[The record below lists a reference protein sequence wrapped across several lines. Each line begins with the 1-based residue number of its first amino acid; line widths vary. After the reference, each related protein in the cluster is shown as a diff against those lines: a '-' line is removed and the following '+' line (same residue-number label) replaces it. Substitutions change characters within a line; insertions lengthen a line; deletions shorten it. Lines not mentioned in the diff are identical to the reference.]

1 VRSRG
6 WQSFFFLTFLLAT
19 FCGQAFA
26 QSSLPSGWTDGDIGS
41 VGVAGNAAY
50 ASNVFTVQG
59 AGSTLNV
66 SADGFHFVYQPLS
79 GDGTIVARVVG
90 TSYAYA
96 QAGVMIRETLDAG
109 SNHMFTAVDAGTI
122 YDIYRTTTGSSSS
135 YGTGGAG
142 TLPYW
147 VELMRSGNTFT
158 GYSSADGVNW
168 VQVASQ
174 TITMAQN
181 VYIGLAVAGG
191 SASTSSSATFDNV
204 SVNSGAVPAPAIASV
219 SATTG
224 SVGSQVVIS
233 GSGFGASQGSSVV
246 LLNGTSTTVNSW
258 SDSSVTITIPT
269 LATSG
274 YLLVSA
280 APSMN
285 DSNSLKFTVTAQPL
299 PDPWLDQDVGTV
311 GAPGS
316 AAYASNVF
324 TVQGA
329 GNTLNVSADG
339 FHFVYQPLSG
349 DGTIVARVVGTSYAY
364 AQVGVMIRETLDAGS
379 NHMFMADY
387 AGTIYDFY
395 RTTTGSSST
404 YGTGGAGTLPYWVE
418 LVRNGSTFT
427 GYSSADGVNWVQ
439 VASQTITMAQNV
451 YIGLAV
457 ASGSSATAY
466 GGTFDNV
473 SVSSVAAPAPA
484 IASVSATTGS
494 VGSQVVISGSGFGAS
509 QGSSVVFLNDTP
521 ATINSWSGAS
531 ITITIP
537 TGATSGPIAVSIAPN
552 LNDSNPVVFTVT
564 SNPLPTGW
572 LDRDVGQVGVAGTAS
587 YSAGVFTVQGAGNTL
602 NVSADGFHFVYQPLS
617 GDGTIVARVVSTG
630 YAYAQAGAM
639 IRETLNA
646 GSNHFFMADYAGT
659 IYDFYRATTGSASSY
674 GGGGAGTLPYWVKL
688 VRSGSTF
695 TGYSSADGVNWVQ
708 VASQTITMAQNVY
721 IGLAVASGSFSAA
734 YSATFDNVSVTVSG
748 GGSFPTITSLSSISG
763 GVGASITITGTN
775 FGANQGSSTVTFNGT
790 AATATSWSTTG
801 IVAPVPSEATSGSVV
816 VVVSSL
822 ASNGVSFT
830 VILAPSIAT
839 GSPLGGPAGTSV
851 TLSGTNFGATQG
863 TSTVTFNGTTATPT
877 YWSATSIVVPV
888 PSGAT
893 TGNIVV
899 TVASLASNAFN
910 FIVAPPPSISS
921 MSRASGPSGTSVALE
936 GVNFGATQGASTVSL
951 SGVAVPVNSWSDT
964 GIVVSVPNG
973 VPSGP
978 FIVTANAQTASSAVF
993 TVTPLPSKS
1002 PLPSGWIELD
1012 VAPPV
1017 VYAAYSAAPGD
1028 SPTGGSYVVNSS
1040 GQPTWTSATYV
1051 NGTFSVSGSGE
1062 VSGTA
1067 DVGHFVY
1074 QALSGDGTI
1083 IARVTNVQGNGAQA
1097 GVMIRDTVDADAT
1110 QGTAYVQSSYF
1121 YLFDRLSTG
1130 SSGSNASQVYDP
1142 ASPYWVQL
1150 NRSGNSFS
1158 SFTSTD
1164 GINWVPV
1171 GTSQTITMAQSV
1183 YMGLFVSNGN
1193 GSTIATATFDNVSVN
1208 STASP
1213 APVIT
1218 SLSATTGPIGSQVVI
1233 FGSGFGSVQNA
1244 SVVYLNGFPVT
1255 VYSWSATAIIVTIPS
1270 GATSGPMVVSIAPSM
1285 NDSNPIVF
1293 NVTTQ
1298 PLPISWLDQDAGSV
1312 PAAGNATYLNG
1323 TYTVNGAGQ
1332 GISSTADSMHFAYQ
1346 PLSGD
1351 GTIVARVV
1359 SVSSGTEAGIAIRE
1373 TLNAKSTEGASV
1385 YQVQYLYFY
1394 DRASTGANVTI
1405 EGDMSES
1412 TLPYWLELV
1421 RSGNTVSCYTSADG
1435 VNWVQMG
1442 ASQTITMA
1450 SNVYVGLVVASG
1462 GSSTLGTATFENV
1475 SVSSTVSPAPI
1486 ITSLSATTGPV
1497 GSQIIVSGSGF
1508 GTLQGNSLVLLNDT
1522 PVTVNSWSATSIIVT
1537 IPSGA
1542 TSGPMVVSVA
1552 PSMNDSNPMDFQVTT
1567 QPLPISWLDQDAG
1580 SVPAAGNATYL
1591 NGTYTVN
1598 GAGQG
1603 ISSTADSMHFAYQ
1616 PLSGD
1621 GTIVARVVSVSSG
1634 TEAGI
1639 AIRETLNAKS
1649 TEGASVYQVQYLYF
1663 YDRASTG
1670 ANVTIEGDM
1679 SESTLPYWLELV
1691 RSGNT
1696 VSCYTSADGVNW
1708 VQMGASQT
1716 ITMASNVYVGLVVA
1730 SGGSSTL
1737 GTATFDNVS
1746 VSSTVS
1752 PAPIITS
1759 LSATTGPV
1767 GSQIIVSG
1775 SGFGT
1780 LQGNSLVLL
1789 NDTPVT
1795 VNSWSATSIIVTIP
1809 SGATSGPM
1817 VVSVAPSMNDSNP
1830 IVFNVTTLPLPISW
1844 LDQDIGSVPT
1854 AGSSTYSNA
1863 TFTVNGTGLG
1873 ISSAADGMHFAYQP
1887 LSGDGTIVA
1896 RVVSVSSGTEAGIA
1910 IRETLN
1916 AKSIE
1921 GASVYQVQYLYFYDR
1936 ASTGANVTIEGDMS
1950 ESTLPYWLELVR
1962 SGSTVSCYTSA
1973 DGVNWVQMGAS
1984 QTITMASNVYVGLVV
1999 ASGGSSTLGTAAFDN
2014 VSVGSTSS
2022 STPVITG
2029 LSATAKP
2036 PGGQVA
2042 IFGSGFGAV
2051 QGSSSVTLNG
2061 AAVTVNSWSATS
2073 IIITIPAGASSGGI
2087 VVTVGGT
2094 ASNSAAFTVTIAP
2107 SIAELSTTSGAI
2119 GATVQISG
2127 SNFGAQALGTVTF
2140 NGINATI
2147 NSWSTSGVTAVVP
2160 QNATSGN
2167 VVVTASGIA
2176 SNGVA
2181 FTVVTAPIITSLTP
2195 PAAEVYG
2202 IVVANGSN
2210 FDASGAGPR
2219 VYINGAAAYV
2229 VSFTDTSIEF
2239 QVYPNATSGPVT
2251 VSVNGVT
2258 SNGVQ
2263 FTVTEP
2269 LSITSVSPPSGA
2281 VGSTVTIKGTGFGGT
2296 QSDSV
2301 LAFDGVAVTPSSW
2314 SDLSITAVVTSGT
2327 STGPVS
2333 VAVADQTVTGPSFEL
2348 ITGAQL
2354 TDSLGHTSNYS
2365 AGVTGGSWYVT
2376 SAQGSGCSTC
2386 TIRGVNQYQY
2396 DALGNVLSA
2405 TDALGRITSYTYDSS
2420 SDALSVTLPAV
2431 SAGTPTTSYTYN
2443 SFGEVLTATD
2453 PLGKVTTNAYDS
2465 HGNLLSV
2472 TAPVPSSG
2480 GAASVTQFAYN
2491 SLGELTQITDP
2502 LGHNTA
2508 ISYTSAGVISSIT
2521 DAQGNVTSYT
2531 YDPRGNRSSVTDA
2544 LSHVTNFAF
2553 DAGNRLLTITYPG
2566 GSTSTFTY
2574 DYRGRRITAT
2584 DQNGKTT
2591 TYSYDAAD
2599 RLITVT
2605 DAASNVT
2612 QYSYDTESNLLSITD
2627 ANSHTTDFSYD
2638 AFARVT
2644 QTTFPSNYVE
2654 TYAYDA
2660 VNNLTSKTDRKG
2672 QTIQYLY
2679 DALNRLTQ
2687 KSYPDSTSVEYVYD
2701 LVGKIQQVAD
2711 PTGTYGYSYDNMGR
2725 LIGTT
2730 TQYSFLTSQTFSN
2743 SYTYD
2748 AASNR
2753 TGFTAPDT
2761 STNTYGYD
2769 SLNRLTN
2776 LANSWAGLF
2785 GFSYDAL
2792 SRRTQMTRPNGVSSS
2807 YSYDNLSHLLS
2818 VLHQVGGSTIDG
2830 ASYTVDP
2837 VGNRTAKTD
2846 QRAAVTSNYGY
2857 DAIYQLLSS
2866 AQGGSTVESYTY
2878 DPVGNRLSSLGASA
2892 YTNNSSNE
2900 LTATSNAS
2908 YAYDYNGNT
2917 TSKTDGNG
2925 TTGYSWDSENRLTQ
2939 VTLPGTN
2946 GTVVF
2951 KYDPFGRRIYKQSP
2965 NATSIFLYD
2974 GESLVETVNASG
2986 SEVAH
2991 YTQGQNIDEPLA
3003 MQRGSAVDYYEAD
3016 GIGSVTSLTA
3026 TNGSIAESYTYDS
3039 FGNTTN
3045 SSGALTN
3052 FFRYTAREFDAETN
3066 LYFYRAR
3073 YFDPVIGKFISEDPT
3088 RFEAGVDF
3096 YSYSFND
3103 PIGMVDPSG
3112 LRCNK
3117 PSFAAL
3123 WNNYPSPD
3131 TYPTA
3136 VQPSGRTS
3144 IWDLIG
3150 GHVGKNGNSGIFKN
3164 SCTVRLSYALNKGGC
3179 SIPYI
3184 KGKTVSG
3191 ADGDWYFFRLSDLSA
3206 YLEEQ
3211 WGPAEV
3217 ISADDWKASLA
3228 GQTGIIQY
3236 EIQWSDATGHASL
3249 WDGNTNVDGPAHD
3262 YSDPAAR
3269 NNAPFNGI
3277 LFWPLK

>member
-1552 PSMNDSNPMDFQVTT
+1552 PSMNDSNP
-1567 QPLPISWLDQDAG
+1567 
-1580 SVPAAGNATYL
+1580 
-1591 NGTYTVN
+1591 
-1598 GAGQG
+1598 
-1603 ISSTADSMHFAYQ
+1603 
-1616 PLSGD
+1616 
-1621 GTIVARVVSVSSG
+1621 
-1634 TEAGI
+1634 
-1639 AIRETLNAKS
+1639 
-1649 TEGASVYQVQYLYF
+1649 
-1663 YDRASTG
+1663 
-1670 ANVTIEGDM
+1670 
-1679 SESTLPYWLELV
+1679 
-1691 RSGNT
+1691 
-1696 VSCYTSADGVNW
+1696 
-1708 VQMGASQT
+1708 
-1716 ITMASNVYVGLVVA
+1716 
-1730 SGGSSTL
+1730 
-1737 GTATFDNVS
+1737 
-1746 VSSTVS
+1746 
-1752 PAPIITS
+1752 
-1759 LSATTGPV
+1759 
-1767 GSQIIVSG
+1767 
-1775 SGFGT
+1775 
-1780 LQGNSLVLL
+1780 
-1789 NDTPVT
+1789 
-1795 VNSWSATSIIVTIP
+1795 
-1809 SGATSGPM
+1809 
-1817 VVSVAPSMNDSNP
+1817 